1 MKSAL
6 ETEAL
11 RQPRKDVVSVI
22 VLVRGSV
29 ALEFNSLGARLGK
42 ERKDPWLVGWFFFFY
57 RPLKKVDEYPDCSVI
72 INKSLQA
79 YRRGFVRKDSVWLYR
94 NER

>member
-42 ERKDPWLVGWFFFFY
+42 ERKDPWLVGWFFFFFTALY
-57 RPLKKVDEYPDCSVI
+57 KKLMSI
-72 INKSLQA
+72 QT
-79 YRRGFVRKDSVWLYR
+79 VRL
-94 NER
+94 

>member
-42 ERKDPWLVGWFFFFY
+42 ERKDPGLGGWFFFFL
-57 RPLKKVDEYPDCSVI
+57 PPST
-72 INKSLQA
+72 KS
-79 YRRGFVRKDSVWLYR
+79 
-94 NER
+94 

>member
-42 ERKDPWLVGWFFFFY
+42 ERKDPWLVGWFFFFL
-57 RPLKKVDEYPDCSVI
+57 PPSKKS
-72 INKSLQA
+72 
-79 YRRGFVRKDSVWLYR
+79 
-94 NER
+94 

>member
-11 RQPRKDVVSVI
+11 SQPRKDAVSVI

-29 ALEFNSLGARLGK
+29 ALKFNSLGARLGK
-42 ERKDPWLVGWFFFFY
+42 
-57 RPLKKVDEYPDCSVI
+57 
-72 INKSLQA
+72 
-79 YRRGFVRKDSVWLYR
+79 
-94 NER
+94 